1 MNCMV
6 NIQNSVIVNSV
17 IFRHIVAQKED
28 CVTPAY
34 WKPCH
39 IQNSGIFRTQDIF
52 RTLSRHILEY
62 TERVTLAYWESY
74 HIQNFTIFRNLA
86 YLGPQAYSESCLF
99 RLIQAYSGMLNNDSW
114 NNINT
119 LFFTLILYA
128 FRRTLKGHMFLTTL
142 ASISMFD
149 WVYLSNTRPLK
160 IVLE

>member
-17 IFRHIVAQKED
+17 IFSHIVAQKEA

-52 RTLSRHILEY
+52 RTLSRHSGIYRTCDARIL
-62 TERVTLAYWESY
+62 RTLTYSEFY
-74 HIQNFTIFRNLA
+74 HIQKFGIFRTP
-86 YLGPQAYSESCLF
+86 GIFKVLF
-99 RLIQAYSGMLNNDSW
+99 IQAYSGMLNNDSW

-128 FRRTLKGHMFLTTL
+128 FRRTVKRHMFLTTL
-142 ASISMFD
+142 ASISMLD
-149 WVYLSNTRPLK
+149 WVYLNNTRPLK